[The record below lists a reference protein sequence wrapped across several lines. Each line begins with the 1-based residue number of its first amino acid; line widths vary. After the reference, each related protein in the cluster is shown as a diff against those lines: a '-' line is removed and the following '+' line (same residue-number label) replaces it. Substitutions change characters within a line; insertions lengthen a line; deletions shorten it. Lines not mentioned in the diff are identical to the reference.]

1 MAKDFSG
8 RFRAL
13 IEPHLP
19 PDSRIVIP
27 PGGPDLVILI
37 TWRMLNV
44 DSMRPNKRSRMIRL
58 VISEEALDDY
68 ASGPDGVRLASD
80 ERFIAW
86 LQLKLATFDPHHDAP
101 LGVEP
106 TPVTWNLATL
116 ELNA

>member
-1 MAKDFSG
+1 MAKDFST

-13 IEPHLP
+13 VEPHLP
-19 PDSRIVIP
+19 PDSRVLIP

-37 TWRMLNV
+37 TWRLLNTDPV
-44 DSMRPNKRSRMIRL
+44 RPNKRSRMIRI

-68 ASGPDGVRLASD
+68 ARGTDGVRLASD
-80 ERFIAW
+80 ERFIVW

-106 TPVTWNLATL
+106 TPATWNLATL